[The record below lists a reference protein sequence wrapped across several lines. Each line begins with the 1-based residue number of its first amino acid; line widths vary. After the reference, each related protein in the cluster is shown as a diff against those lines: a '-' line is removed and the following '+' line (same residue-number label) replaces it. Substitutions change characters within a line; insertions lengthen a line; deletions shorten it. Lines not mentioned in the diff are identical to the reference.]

1 MLLTNLF
8 VMNSKQLSIFIAGMD
23 CFVSDWARGVL
34 NPVLWPLAKKFG
46 ATVTT
51 LGLLVSTFGVGNV
64 VMSAEI
70 GRFADESIHRHKG
83 ALLVCSGLVLLG
95 ALFWTLVV
103 VGGGLPML
111 FIAQFLMGLGTG
123 NLGVLRSYVAE
134 QALPEER
141 TWRLAQLS
149 AYQYAGIAATPILG
163 ALLFMGGTS
172 MGGGQLP
179 FVMPGCLLVVCT
191 AVIVGVLY
199 RWFENI
205 HEDPAPNCATRPPS
219 LEPQDIE
226 AKGSSTGIIELTETC
241 NPLVPQQVQQQ
252 VEGNGQH
259 VSHGA
264 EEQTK
269 ASATVSEGLR
279 TSCLSTP
286 QMSHFYSCLPWCT
299 SSAIS
304 TNEVDEASSEARDLQ
319 EVLTLCIFLN
329 FTTRGVLAVYE
340 SVGTALLIDRYHLS
354 EIEAA
359 GLMSFGGIVGT
370 VNLLLFRDLWTK
382 HFDDV
387 TLLVTGLVVIL
398 CAQSFVLDL
407 GIGQEPHLLWQY
419 ALSHALVYAVGYPI
433 ANSAVLGLFAFYN
446 QRERQ
451 ALRQGQ
457 LARMAGVGRIVLPIV
472 ATTMN
477 QYLHPLAA
485 FALVSLL
492 MCLSLLAV
500 CVWFHKVWFFR
511 YGKLTSSGT
520 HLSSHAFR
528 HQPWQTWQLLSLAV
542 VLILVVVSG
551 MAAVT

>member
-1 MLLTNLF
+1 M
-8 VMNSKQLSIFIAGMD
+8 MNSKQLSIFIAGMD

-34 NPVLWPLAKKFG
+34 NPVLWPLAKKYG
-46 ATVTT
+46 ASVTT

-70 GRFADESIHRHKG
+70 GRFADESIYRHKG

-95 ALFWTLVV
+95 ALLWTLVV
-103 VGGGLPML
+103 IGGGLPTL

-134 QALPEER
+134 QAMPEER

-163 ALLFMGGTS
+163 ALLFMGGS
-172 MGGGQLP
+172 SIGGDQLP
-179 FVMPGCLLVVCT
+179 FVMPGGLLVVCT
-191 AVIVGVLY
+191 AAVVVVLY

-205 HEDPAPNCATRPPS
+205 HEDPTANEPSASQPPS
-219 LEPQDIE
+219 AIVDDAARPASTEPQDVE
-226 AKGSSTGIIELTETC
+226 AKGSTAMIIELTEIR
-241 NPLVPQQVQQQ
+241 NPLVPHHAQQQ
-252 VEGNGQH
+252 
-259 VSHGA
+259 A
-264 EEQTK
+264 ECNRHKADDQTK
-269 ASATVSEGLR
+269 DLATVAGGPIR
-279 TSCLSTP
+279 ASCMTWWL
-286 QMSHFYSCLPWCT
+286 SCLPWCT
-299 SSAIS
+299 SSAVP
-304 TNEVDEASSEARDLQ
+304 TEEADEATSEARDLQ

-340 SVGTALLIDRYHLS
+340 SVGTALLLDRYHLS

-359 GLMSFGGIVGT
+359 GLMSLGGVVGT
-370 VNLLLFRDLWTK
+370 VNLLLFRDVWTK

-387 TLLVTGLVVIL
+387 TLLLAGLMVIL
-398 CAQSFVLDL
+398 CAQGFVLDL
-407 GIGQEPHLLWQY
+407 GTGREPHLLWQY

-492 MCLSLLAV
+492 MCLSLLVV
-500 CVWFHKVWFFR
+500 CVWYHKVWFFR
-511 YGKLTSSGT
+511 YGKDSSQAT
-520 HLSSHAFR
+520 HLSNHAFR
-528 HQPWQTWQLLSLAV
+528 HQPWQTWQRLSFVAVLA
-542 VLILVVVSG
+542 LVGVSVIA
-551 MAAVT
+551 AAV